1 MSTAQYQDPCR
12 DGVRE
17 KRGCLQ
23 VMRHKYGDFEIWET
37 IPNTLPDGRVMRRI
51 DEQIELDDG
60 TYVVVDVTESNA
72 LCESMTRKV
81 VEHTED
87 GEQKVIQYKRRGY
100 NIRVSTYRE
109 PEPKRR
115 RASSKGVL

>member
-1 MSTAQYQDPCR
+1 MMSNTYQDPYR
-12 DGVRE
+12 DGSRE
-17 KRGCLQ
+17 KKGRLQ

-37 IPNTLPDGRVMRRI
+37 IPNTLPDGRVMRI
-51 DEQIELDDG
+51 VGEHIELDDG

-72 LCESMTRKV
+72 LCESLTRKV

-87 GEQKVIQYKRRGY
+87 GEEQVTQATRRGY

-109 PEPKRR
+109 KE
-115 RASSKGVL
+115 SK

>member
-1 MSTAQYQDPCR
+1 MMSNKYQNPFS

-17 KRGCLQ
+17 KRGNLQ

-37 IPNTLPDGRVMRRI
+37 IPNTLPDGRVMRI
-51 DEQIELDDG
+51 IGEHIELDDG

-72 LCESMTRKV
+72 LCESLTRKIV
-81 VEHTED
+81 QRTED
-87 GEQKVIQYKRRGY
+87 GEEQVTQATRRGY

-109 PEPKRR
+109 KE
-115 RASSKGVL
+115 SK